1 MAPAVALSTVSN
13 RSSHSYVISDAILD
27 SGSTDNVFPEELSGQ
42 LSNVYKYRN
51 NGSLHIGD
59 DSVLETVGYGDYGLL
74 RGVILCIGLVLP
86 LVSVNH
92 LTKTLG
98 YHIFFSVNRA
108 FIAKVLRE
116 TNENTTLR
124 VLTTATIDLRTG
136 LYHMDNMLDFLRL
149 EPDLNAP
156 TFSIT
161 PMRIPKIPKAF
172 PNFALNEGGDLT
184 ENAME
189 NPKEIIT
196 ATQNVPVIKPVRPNL
211 SQLQLQS
218 GSAKSNSKSLRG
230 GFSSMQWLHLR
241 LGHAGRDAILKM
253 VKDGSINGFGVSFEE
268 LTNDNTW
275 FHCNSCEHGRM
286 HSFPIPAS
294 ITRRDYGIF
303 EFITSDFIPFRKSST
318 RGYVGSYI
326 YGDRASGKLWSYLV
340 KSKDEW
346 LATYQLLQAEFG
358 PNMNANSMK
367 TIVLQTD
374 FDSVVHSTDF
384 TKYLLESGAHLFN
397 SSPYKHAQNLI
408 ERFIQT
414 LKNMVRTNMH
424 FNGAPGNYW
433 CYALQYSIDTYNMLA
448 SKSKTIT
455 RNEIFSSEKVD
466 ISKCVPFYARG
477 WSHIDDIERA
487 YLDKNP
493 KFPRNDKALDVRMLG
508 YTDPHRLE
516 DKTKALVY
524 IKNSYLVESKFYTK
538 DIVRHDCRFQ
548 VNSDREPDLL
558 HADSSMRVDA
568 PNLEEIEKE
577 EVELQK
583 EYDEYLDV
591 ALDTDLNY
599 SASVITDGISVM
611 HNGDFNDIAPWF
623 IDEELDHHIATMAR
637 RNSSVTSSS
646 NLAVSESSTVLTDLP
661 VLARKRR
668 RLDARRQNQ
677 KRRNKHLAKRLAA
690 KHLKANP
697 PPLSTYSMISEN
709 GNLKISPP
717 TSPINLLHSR
727 NKAKLKTPT
736 KLELNQYVL
745 TLTTFEDGRENIS
758 IAMGESLSHLEKP
771 SPTKSVPNEVL
782 VQPTSIPDALGGETP
797 LQWIFAALDEL
808 QNLDLRKT
816 WEIIPQGED
825 QGLNPIKSKFA
836 FRLTTKPDD
845 FLKFRARLVACGYSQ
860 VPGKDFDLTFSPT
873 AKYKSLVI
881 VLHLAAIFGWELAGI
896 DVSNAYIE
904 ADIDKLI
911 HMTLPKDLFR
921 WKDGSPIIVK
931 LKKSLY
937 GLKQAGE
944 LWNKLLNE
952 KITDFG
958 FTRCMHDKCVYTLR
972 NIETGE
978 VTIIVCYVDDVLF
991 IGNSPTVIESAIN
1004 YLISQFTR
1012 LTNMGS
1018 VTRYLGVDIKR
1029 DLGNNTL
1036 ELSQKPYIV
1045 KFLKDRVNP
1054 MSSVKHI
1061 PLPETVDYSKKG
1073 DNTLPPILDSV
1084 GTLRYLADRT
1094 RPDLLT
1100 AVGSIGSAASN
1111 PTVDH
1116 VRGVDHI
1123 GRYLE
1128 ATKDKCVTLGGR
1140 DTRVNLF
1147 GYSDA
1152 SHLPHG
1158 DSKPRLGYCFYLNL
1172 ESGAIYARSHFAT
1185 NVSHSSCESEIFA
1198 LDETIREAIYLR
1210 GFLAE
1215 LGFEQDHATVIYTD
1229 STSAKTL
1236 IDLFNVGSSSAHI
1249 IMRLNYLHEQVLLGN
1264 IELKYIQ
1271 TDLQVADILTKL
1283 LSVPKH
1289 EKFTEFLLRG
1299 HNGIEP
1305 SSSPKVPKTPK
1316 PKSMFKIN
1324 RTTGRF
1330 QHKCARK

>member
-1 MAPAVALSTVSN
+1 M
-13 RSSHSYVISDAILD
+13 ISDAILD
-27 SGSTDNVFPEELSGQ
+27 SGSTDNVFPEELSEQ
-42 LSNVYKYRN
+42 LSNIHIYN
-51 NGSLHIGD
+51 NKGSLHIGD
-59 DSVLETVGYGDYGLL
+59 DSVLETIGSGDYGLL
-74 RGVILCIGLVLP
+74 RGVILCIGLVYP
-86 LVSVNH
+86 LVSVNF

-98 YHIFFSVNRA
+98 YHVFFSVDRA
-108 FIAKVLRE
+108 FILKVLRK
-116 TNENTTLR
+116 TNENTDLR

-136 LYHMDNMLDFLRL
+136 LYHMDNMRDFLRQ
-149 EPDLNAP
+149 EPDLRRAP
-156 TFSIT
+156 II
-161 PMRIPKIPKAF
+161 RINSDSFPKTSRAL
-172 PNFALNEGGDLT
+172 PNFNQTKEGEFAEDS
-184 ENAME
+184 
-189 NPKEIIT
+189 KETNNNSCPPT
-196 ATQNVPVIKPVRPNL
+196 APQVAPIIKPRPNL
-211 SQLQLQS
+211 TQLQLKS
-218 GSAKSNSKSLRG
+218 GSSQTNPKSLRG
-230 GFSSMQWLHLR
+230 GFTSMQWLHLR

-253 VKDGSINGFGVSFEE
+253 VKDGSINGCGVSFEE
-268 LTNDNTW
+268 LSKDNTW

-303 EFITSDFIPFRKSST
+303 QFITSDFIPFRKPST

-358 PNMNANSMK
+358 PNMNANSLK
-367 TIVLQTD
+367 TIVFQTD
-374 FDSVVHSTDF
+374 FDSVVHSTEF
-384 TKYLLESGAHLFN
+384 TLYLLETGAHLFN

-433 CYALQYSIDTYNMLA
+433 CYALQYSIDTYNML
-448 SKSKTIT
+448 SSRGKTTT

-466 ISKCVPFYARG
+466 ISGCVPFYARG

-493 KFPRNDKALDVRMLG
+493 KFPRHDRALDVRMLG
-508 YTDPHRLE
+508 YTDPFRLQ
-516 DKTKALVY
+516 DKTNALVY
-524 IKNSYLVESKFYTK
+524 IKNSYVVESKFYTK
-538 DIVRHDCRFQ
+538 DVIRHDCHFQ

-558 HADSSMRVDA
+558 HADSSMRVAETD
-568 PNLEEIEKE
+568 LEEIEKE

-591 ALDTDLNY
+591 AQDTDLNY
-599 SASVITDGISVM
+599 SPSVSTDGISIM
-611 HNGDFNDIAPWF
+611 HNGDFNDISPWF
-623 IDEELDHHIATMAR
+623 IDEELDNHVATMAR
-637 RNSSVTSSS
+637 RNSPVNRRNPNS
-646 NLAVSESSTVLTDLP
+646 AVSDFASVQTDSPVSTKRP
-661 VLARKRR
+661 RKSNT
-668 RLDARRQNQ
+668 RRQNA
-677 KRRNKHLAKRLAA
+677 RRINRHLAKRKLAA
-690 KHLKANP
+690 KLLKANSP
-697 PPLSTYSMISEN
+697 PPSSSYSMISEN
-709 GNLKISPP
+709 GNLKN
-717 TSPINLLHSR
+717 SPILPIKKIDRHAS
-727 NKAKLKTPT
+727 NKAKLKTAA
-736 KLELNQYVL
+736 KLSELNHYVL
-745 TLTTFEDGRENIS
+745 TMTTFEDGRENIS
-758 IAMGESLSHLEKP
+758 IAMGESLSNLEKP
-771 SPTKSVPNEVL
+771 PPTKSVPNEVL
-782 VQPTSIPDALGGETP
+782 AQPTSISDALSGETP

-836 FRLTTKPDD
+836 FRLTIKPDD

-860 VPGKDFDLTFSPT
+860 IPGKDFDLTFSPT

-881 VLHLAAIFGWELAGI
+881 VLHLAAVFGWKLAGI

-921 WKDGSPIIVK
+921 WNDGSPVIVK

-952 KITDFG
+952 KIISYG

-991 IGNSPTVIESAIN
+991 IGNSPTVIESAID
-1004 YLISQFTR
+1004 YLVTQFTR
-1012 LTNMGS
+1012 LTNMGD

-1029 DLGNNTL
+1029 DLDKNTI
-1036 ELSQKPYIV
+1036 ELSQKPYIA
-1045 KFLKDRVNP
+1045 KFIKDRVKP

-1073 DNTLPPILDSV
+1073 DSTLPPILDSV

-1116 VRGVDHI
+1116 VRGVDLFV
-1123 GRYLE
+1123 GNR
-1128 ATKDKCVTLGGR
+1128 GG
-1140 DTRVNLF
+1140 VIV
-1147 GYSDA
+1147 
-1152 SHLPHG
+1152 
-1158 DSKPRLGYCFYLNL
+1158 SK
-1172 ESGAIYARSHFAT
+1172 
-1185 NVSHSSCESEIFA
+1185 
-1198 LDETIREAIYLR
+1198 
-1210 GFLAE
+1210 
-1215 LGFEQDHATVIYTD
+1215 
-1229 STSAKTL
+1229 
-1236 IDLFNVGSSSAHI
+1236 
-1249 IMRLNYLHEQVLLGN
+1249 
-1264 IELKYIQ
+1264 
-1271 TDLQVADILTKL
+1271 
-1283 LSVPKH
+1283 
-1289 EKFTEFLLRG
+1289 
-1299 HNGIEP
+1299 
-1305 SSSPKVPKTPK
+1305 
-1316 PKSMFKIN
+1316 
-1324 RTTGRF
+1324 
-1330 QHKCARK
+1330 